1 MTEPLDPPDE
11 IDDSPRDEEI
21 AALKEDVK
29 ALRGLLRRCVAE
41 MCHLR
46 LLQVFGQVKSD
57 NAERLAILIA
67 EIEKELE
74 N

>member
-21 AALKEDVK
+21 AALREDVK
-29 ALRGLLRRCVAE
+29 ALRRLLRRAKPFLE
-41 MCHLR
+41 FHSHTLR
-46 LLQVFGQVKSD
+46 REFRPGEYRVTS
-57 NAERLAILIA
+57 ALIA

>member
-1 MTEPLDPPDE
+1 MNEPLDQPDE

-29 ALRGLLRRCVAE
+29 ALRGLLRRATPFLE
-41 MCHLR
+41 CHT
-46 LLQVFGQVKSD
+46 FTGD
-57 NAERLAILIA
+57 LIA

-74 N
+74 G